1 MTQADLDKQIDAVDA
16 KLKKLNKSFV
26 AIEAMV
32 SKGVKVSKEPGD
44 KIGFTV
50 NHGETKS
57 FDIESKDYNQ
67 ISPKDIEKFIHYFP
81 TDDQKNL
88 RKKRLK
94 HKKLLLE
101 KKLLEKES
109 DFI

>member
-1 MTQADLDKQIDAVDA
+1 MTQADLDKQIAAVDA
-16 KLKKLNKSFV
+16 KLKKLNKSFA

-44 KIGFTV
+44 KIGFTE
-50 NHGETKS
+50 NYGETKS

-94 HKKLLLE
+94 HKRLVVEIRLLKL
-101 KKLLEKES
+101 KS

>member
-1 MTQADLDKQIDAVDA
+1 MTQADLDTKIANVGS
-16 KLKKLNKSFV
+16 KIKKLNKSFA
-26 AIEAMV
+26 AIETMV
-32 SKGVKVSKEPGD
+32 SQGVKVSKEPGD
-44 KIGFTV
+44 KIGFTE
-50 NHGETKS
+50 NHGETIS

-101 KKLLEKES
+101 KKLLEKDS